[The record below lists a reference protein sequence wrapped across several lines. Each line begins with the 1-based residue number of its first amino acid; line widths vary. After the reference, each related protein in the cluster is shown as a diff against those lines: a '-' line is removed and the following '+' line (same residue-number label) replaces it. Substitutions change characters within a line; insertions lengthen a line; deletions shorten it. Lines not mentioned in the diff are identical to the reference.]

1 MKNALAFLAMYDE
14 IMRGQLVKPRG
25 QVIREVEDYTLS
37 LLMTDSPVTSFRS
50 RNLNLPYAK
59 AETVWYLRG
68 DKYDTF
74 IESKASMWQKI
85 KQPGGFYYSNYGHYL
100 FEEGQIYWVIDE
112 LIRDKDSRRASCVLL
127 QRSHMFPGNTDM
139 VCTYSL
145 NFRIRQDRLNMSVN
159 MRSNDAIFGTTN
171 DVFSFSMIYKM
182 VLAYLTKVYPYLQ
195 PGTYNHKVDSL
206 HIYERHWDM
215 VSNILKDSLGGYYPV
230 DIPDCQ
236 GEEAYWLLNMR
247 RRGVDEQPAPDYTFA
262 RWLLDC

>member
-1 MKNALAFLAMYDE
+1 MSNAYVFLKMYDDV
-14 IMRGQLVKPRG
+14 MRGQLVQPRG
-25 QVIREVEDYTLS
+25 QPVREAEDYMFTLD
-37 LLMTDSPVTSFRS
+37 MNDSPLTSFNARK
-50 RNLNLPYAK
+50 LNLDYAK

-68 DKYDTF
+68 DRFDTF

-85 KQPGGFYYSNYGHYL
+85 KQPEGFYYSNYGHYL

-127 QRSHMFPGNTDM
+127 QRGHMFQGNTDM

-171 DVFSFSMIYKM
+171 DVFSFAMIYKM
-182 VLAYLTKVYPYLQ
+182 VLAYLREVYPSLQ
-195 PGTYNHKVDSL
+195 AGTYTHKVDSL
-206 HIYERHWDM
+206 HIYERHWAM
-215 VSNILKDSLGGYYPV
+215 VEDILLDGMAGYYRV
-230 DIPDCQ
+230 DIPPCMPD
-236 GEEAYWLLNMR
+236 EAYWLLNT
-247 RRGVDEQPAPDYTFA
+247 RRGINESPQGSYRFA